1 MRKDCPRFLKALV
14 QKLQERSPLKY
25 SFISYQKYHMF
36 IMVTEP
42 EAAKL
47 HFNTFVEKLYSLNW
61 MSDKSQRCSVI
72 TSCHKSAKSITT
84 NFQNLIGKY
93 DNMIN
98 FLVPSCTKIKNLA
111 IFGTFVNFF
120 CTLSWSECDQAWHGF
135 SVNKDL
141 LV

>member
-1 MRKDCPRFLKALV
+1 
-14 QKLQERSPLKY
+14 
-25 SFISYQKYHMF
+25 MF

-61 MSDKSQRCSVI
+61 MPDKSQRCSVI

-98 FLVPSCTKIKNLA
+98 FLVPSCTKIKSLA

>member
-14 QKLQERSPLKY
+14 QKLQEISPLKY

-42 EAAKL
+42 EAAKI
-47 HFNTFVEKLYSLNW
+47 HFDTFVENLYSLNW
-61 MSDKSQRCSVI
+61 MSDKS
-72 TSCHKSAKSITT
+72 KEAESAKSIMT

-98 FLVPSCTKIKNLA
+98 FLVPSCTKIKSLA
-111 IFGTFVNFF
+111 IFGTFVIFF
-120 CTLSWSECDQAWHGF
+120 CALLWSECDQAWHGF